1 MPLSAPDPSRAH
13 PPDREPG
20 IPPDLGGAP
29 QVPPRPGGHRPGPQV
44 DVAELVERA
53 RRRWEDPRV
62 RAVALLV
69 AATIAG
75 LVWFRLG
82 RSDPTDGGRAGV
94 PPVTAGGAARVRA
107 TTSTT
112 ARELVVH
119 VAGAVAR
126 PGVVRVRAGARV
138 VDAIDAAGG
147 GLPDAALDRLNLAA
161 ALVDGQRVAVT
172 RVGEPA
178 VPADSSAGPAAAP
191 AGPGAPSGPLDLN
204 AATQAQLEELPGIG
218 PALAGAILRY
228 RDEHGGFRSVG
239 ELQEVRGIGEARF
252 ADLEGLVTV

>member
-1 MPLSAPDPSRAH
+1 MPVTAPEPSRPDAPDRDHALP
-13 PPDREPG
+13 
-20 IPPDLGGAP
+20 
-29 QVPPRPGGHRPGPQV
+29 VPPRPHLA
-44 DVAELVERA
+44 DRA
-53 RRRWEDPRV
+53 RLDPGDLLERLRARWEDPRV
-62 RAVALLV
+62 RAGVLLV
-69 AATIAG
+69 LAAIAG

-82 RSDPTDGGRAGV
+82 RSSEERGAV
-94 PPVTAGGAARVRA
+94 ASTAGAAATAPRV
-107 TTSTT
+107 STT
-112 ARELVVH
+112 TTTTEPSGELVVH

-178 VPADSSAGPAAAP
+178 PPLDPGTAGTGAT
-191 AGPGAPSGPLDLN
+191 GSGEVGAPSGPLDLN
-204 AATQAQLEELPGIG
+204 TATQAQLEELPGIG

-239 ELQEVRGIGEARF
+239 ELREVRGIGEARF

>member
-1 MPLSAPDPSRAH
+1 VPFTAPEPSRPDAPDHARDHA
-13 PPDREPG
+13 
-20 IPPDLGGAP
+20 LA
-29 QVPPRPGGHRPGPQV
+29 VPPRPRLA
-44 DVAELVERA
+44 DRA
-53 RRRWEDPRV
+53 RLDPVDLLERLRTRWEDPRV
-62 RAVALLV
+62 RAGVLLV
-69 AATIAG
+69 VAAVAG

-82 RSDPTDGGRAGV
+82 QSSGGG
-94 PPVTAGGAARVRA
+94 GGAAPVGAPAAAAPRV
-107 TTSTT
+107 TTTT
-112 ARELVVH
+112 TEAAGELVVH

-161 ALVDGQRVAVT
+161 TLVDGQRVAVS

-178 VPADSSAGPAAAP
+178 PPVDSGAAGGAGAGVVTGGTGEAGAA
-191 AGPGAPSGPLDLN
+191 SGPLDLN

-239 ELQEVRGIGEARF
+239 ELREVRGIGEARF